1 MAMTDGCSNCLK
13 YTFGFVNL
21 VILIC
26 GGVLLGV
33 GITALV
39 GDSAQLNELLDTN
52 LYTGVAIVI
61 TVAGGLIVL
70 ISFLGCCGAFQ
81 ESKCLLGTFFCLV
94 LILFIVVGAGAIAGF
109 VMGSDSILEQIK
121 TGLQKSM
128 NDYNE
133 KDSVQQSWNFLQ
145 ENFECCGVDGPS
157 DWALVLGP
165 DNVPRSCCHKDREG
179 NPGACSADS
188 NSYDDGCVEKL
199 EDFVKGNSKL
209 FGAIAIAVAVFLLL
223 SMIVACVIMKSI
235 F

>member
-1 MAMTDGCSNCLK
+1 MAMDGCGNCLK

-39 GDSAQLNELLDTN
+39 GDHSQLNNLLDTN

-94 LILFIVVGAGAIAGF
+94 LILFVVVGAGAIAGF
-109 VMGSDSILEQIK
+109 VLGGEGLVNNIGEEMRKTIGKYNSDDAVR
-121 TGLQKSM
+121 KSW
-128 NDYNE
+128 D
-133 KDSVQQSWNFLQ
+133 FLQ
-145 ENFECCGVDGPS
+145 SNFQCCGVDGRS
-157 DWALVLGP
+157 DWGPVIGLGQVP
-165 DNVPRSCCHKDREG
+165 SSCCKKDSSDNVLSCNAVTG
-179 NPGACSADS
+179 
-188 NSYDDGCVEKL
+188 SYPDGCVQSMKE
-199 EDFVKGNSKL
+199 FVSSNSTL
-209 FGAIAIAVAVFLLL
+209 FGGITIGVAVFLLL
-223 SMIVACVIMKSI
+223 SMIFSCAIMKSI

>member
-1 MAMTDGCSNCLK
+1 MTDGCSSCLK

-33 GITALV
+33 GIYALV
-39 GDSAQLNELLDTN
+39 GDTAQLNELLDTN

-61 TVAGGLIVL
+61 TVAGALIVL

-81 ESKCLLGTFFCLV
+81 ESKCLLGTFFTLV
-94 LILFIVVGAGAIAGF
+94 LILFVVVGAGAIAGF

-121 TGLQKSM
+121 TGLQKSVD
-128 NDYNE
+128 DYTE
-133 KDSVQQSWNFLQ
+133 KDAIKNSWDFLQ
-145 ENFECCGVDGPS
+145 ENFKCCGVDSSS
-157 DWALVLGP
+157 DWARVLGSN
-165 DNVPRSCCHKDREG
+165 NVPRSCCKKDSEG
-179 NPGACSADS
+179 NPGGCSADT
-188 NSYDDGCVEKL
+188 NSYDEGCYEKL
-199 EDFVKGNSKL
+199 EEFVKDNSKL
-209 FGAIAIAVAVFLLL
+209 FGAIAIAVAIFLLI